1 MSIQNHKRLLF
12 LFRFFIYAAILF
24 YIGTYKYNVVIVDGD
39 SMKSTYLD
47 KDVSLIDYSYY
58 KFNRPEVGDV
68 ICAEVPEETRQAT
81 KTINVIKRIV
91 AEEGAYVQIR
101 NGSIFV
107 NNKINTDYSI
117 KKSPLTLQPT
127 KLHKDQ
133 YFIIGDN
140 REESTFYIIS
150 KSQIIG
156 KVLL

>member
-1 MSIQNHKRLLF
+1 MKVENHKRLLF
-12 LFRFFIYAAILF
+12 LFRFFIYAAIF
-24 YIGTYKYNVVIVDGD
+24 CYITTYKYNVVIVDGN
-39 SMKSTYLD
+39 SMSVEYVD

-68 ICAEVPEETRQAT
+68 ICAEVTEETRQAA
-81 KTINVIKRIV
+81 KTVIVIKRIM

-101 NGSIFV
+101 SGSIFV

-127 KLHKDQ
+127 KLLKDQ